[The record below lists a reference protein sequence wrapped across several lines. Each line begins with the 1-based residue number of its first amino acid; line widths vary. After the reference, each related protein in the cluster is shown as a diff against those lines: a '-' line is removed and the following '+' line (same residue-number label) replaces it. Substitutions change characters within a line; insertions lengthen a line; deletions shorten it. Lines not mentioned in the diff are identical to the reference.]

1 MVYKVEEEQRKF
13 RRQKSIKKGEAQQQQ
28 ETITRLQKDCKF
40 KKRDFSEEQV
50 AISSAML
57 LIACIVCSPSSN

>member
-28 ETITRLQKDCKF
+28 KTITRLQKDCKF
-40 KKRDFSEEQV
+40 KKRGFSEEQV

-57 LIACIVCSPSSN
+57 LIACIVCSPPSN